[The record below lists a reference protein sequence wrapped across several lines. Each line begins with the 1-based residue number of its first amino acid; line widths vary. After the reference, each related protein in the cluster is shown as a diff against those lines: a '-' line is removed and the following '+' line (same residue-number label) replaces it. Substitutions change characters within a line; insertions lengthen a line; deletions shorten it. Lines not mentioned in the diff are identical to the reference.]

1 MTEAR
6 HEPHGRSEGEYRS
19 TQCGGCL
26 MSRPADASVLL
37 DLPDVPARAALRA
50 GLMAMRLAPTPL
62 PTDRRGRDTVLR
74 GLAAKPRAVVFID
87 ISHGRT
93 TPTLLQ
99 LDAILPRDTNRRRIV
114 LTRLSGGSGLGH
126 VSEADRRWIRRLGF
140 ADLIPEF
147 DAMDCEGSLRAALN
161 LVAQEL
167 ALESLSPAELA
178 RYARVMNDVRDTGS
192 ARATIRALSGLS
204 AEALAALLEQSL
216 DIADRTWR
224 LQRYPHCFVGTEAV
238 ALMAH
243 HFKRSAPEALA
254 LGQALA
260 SLGLLVHVAHEH
272 PFLDDALYYRLAA
285 SPVADAIDLG
295 DVLSELA
302 APDGVTISDRSHLG
316 KLYPRCWV
324 GSQAVDELVSR
335 HALQRHEAWLLLH
348 RLMQFGLIEHV
359 TSSRPVIDGHFFYR
373 FTGQPVDGDE
383 P

>member
-1 MTEAR
+1 
-6 HEPHGRSEGEYRS
+6 
-19 TQCGGCL
+19 
-26 MSRPADASVLL
+26 MSRPADATVLL

-62 PTDRRGRDTVLR
+62 PTDRRGRDAVLR
-74 GLAAKPRAVVFID
+74 GLADKPRAVAFID

-99 LDAILPRDTNRRRIV
+99 LDAILPRGTSRRRIV
-114 LTRLSGGSGLGH
+114 LTRLVGGSGLGH
-126 VSEADRRWIRRLGF
+126 VSAADRRWVQRLGF

-147 DAMDCEGSLRAALN
+147 DAMDCEGSLRAALDR
-161 LVAQEL
+161 VAQEL
-167 ALESLSPAELA
+167 ALETLSPAELA

-192 ARATIRALSGLS
+192 ARATIRTLSGLS

-216 DIADRTWR
+216 EIADRTWR

-238 ALMAH
+238 AWMAQ
-243 HFKRSAPEALA
+243 HFKRSSPEAVA

-285 SPVADAIDLG
+285 SGAADALDLG
-295 DVLSELA
+295 DVHSALV
-302 APDGVTISDRSHLG
+302 APDGVTIADRSHLG

-324 GSQAVDELVSR
+324 GSQAVDALVSR

-359 TSSRPVIDGHFFYR
+359 TSSRPVIDGNFFYR
-373 FTGQPVDGDE
+373 FTGQPVDGGE